1 MADVVEFANSL
12 AVELE
17 LVVMLVSIGP
27 LDRRLLRTSPE
38 FVEDT
43 LSAVS
48 EKKLE
53 RFEADEFVGE
63 LVEFA
68 KAAVVVSVVTT
79 VEILVTVAVST
90 LLTVL
95 VVIGVDAVTVVCCTP
110 RQLHA
115 LE

>member
-38 FVEDT
+38 FVEDR
-43 LSAVS
+43 LAAVF

-53 RFEADEFVGE
+53 KFAADEFVGE

-68 KAAVVVSVVTT
+68 KAAVVV
-79 VEILVTVAVST
+79 LVKTAVL
-90 LLTVL
+90 LLT
-95 VVIGVDAVTVVCCTP
+95 TT
-110 RQLHA
+110 
-115 LE
+115 